1 MAQPN
6 TNERSISE
14 VFSDIAGHI
23 QEIIRSEFLLAKT
36 EVKEEG
42 SKAVQPL
49 LRLGLGLGL
58 GLYAFGFFLLTIM
71 FLLWLVLPLWLGALI
86 VWVIVG
92 PIAIVL
98 ISSGIIGLRRLRPAP
113 EKTVRTVRENVQWA
127 KDQLQ

>member
-6 TNERSISE
+6 PNERSISE

-113 EKTVRTVRENVQWA
+113 EKTVRTARENVQWA